1 MANLKKNFFYSALL
15 TLANYLF
22 PLITYPYV
30 SRVLGVSNI
39 GVCNFVDNIVNW
51 FVVLSTMGISVLGV
65 REIAAVRSGGK
76 GRNEV
81 FSGLLALNGLT
92 TLTAALLLTVAIFVV
107 PSFASYRKLLFLG
120 VAKLVAH
127 SLSLEWYFR
136 GIEEFKYIT
145 DRSIAIKTL
154 YVAAVFLLVRKPE
167 DYGIYYLLL
176 TLTVVA
182 NTAVNVLFARHT
194 VSFSTKGLDLRRF
207 AGPYFLLGLN
217 FVLTSMYSSFNVIYL
232 GFIQGTVQVG
242 YYTTATKILTITTA
256 LISAFAAVML
266 PRMSAVLTEGR
277 MDEFRTYVGKAFN
290 ILFLVGIPAVF
301 LMQTEALDIVR
312 VFSGAGYE
320 GAILPMRIVSPMI
333 LVAGMDQIL
342 IMQILMPMKS
352 DRSIFINSSIGAAVG
367 ILLNLLLIGR
377 MGASGSAVVWLCAE
391 LAVCIAACLA
401 VFGKDG
407 IVFPVKKVLQ
417 MLFFYLPLL
426 PILAMTSSL
435 DIEKSYFRLALS
447 SGITVC
453 YFIVASCFVFK
464 DTVVLETIRQLA
476 ARVKKR

>member
-1 MANLKKNFFYSALL
+1 MPDLKKNFFYSALL
-15 TLANYLF
+15 TLANYVF

-30 SRVLGVSNI
+30 SRVLGVTGI
-39 GVCNFVDNIVNW
+39 GICNFVDNIVNW
-51 FVVLSTMGISVLGV
+51 FIVFSTMGISVLGV

-76 GRNEV
+76 ERNEA

-92 TLTAALLLTVAIFVV
+92 TLAAAVVLAAAIFVV
-107 PSFASYRKLLFLG
+107 PSLAAYRKLLFLG

-154 YVAAVFLLVRKPE
+154 YVAAVFLFVRKPE

-182 NTAVNVLFARHT
+182 NTFVNVLYARHT
-194 VSFSTKGLDLRRF
+194 VTVSTKGLDLKRF

-232 GFIQGTVQVG
+232 GFVQGAEQVG

-256 LISAFAAVML
+256 LISAFATVML
-266 PRMSAVLTEGR
+266 PRMSAVLTEGK

-312 VFSGAGYE
+312 VISGAGYE
-320 GAILPMRIVSPMI
+320 GAIRPMRIVAPMI

-352 DRSIFINSSIGAAVG
+352 DRRIFINSSIGAAVG
-367 ILLNLLLIGR
+367 ILLNLLLIGW
-377 MGASGSAVVWLCAE
+377 MGATGSAIVWLCAE

-407 IVFPVKKVLQ
+407 IVFPGKRVLR
-417 MLFFYLPLL
+417 MLLFYLPLF

-447 SGITVC
+447 GSITAC
-453 YFIVASCFVFK
+453 YFIVAACFVFK
-464 DTVVLETIRQLA
+464 DPVVLETIRQMA
-476 ARVKKR
+476 GRFKKR

>member
-1 MANLKKNFFYSALL
+1 MPDLKKNFFYSALL
-15 TLANYLF
+15 TLANYVF

-30 SRVLGVSNI
+30 SRVLGVTGI
-39 GVCNFVDNIVNW
+39 GICNFVDNIVNW
-51 FVVLSTMGISVLGV
+51 FIVFSTMGISVLGV

-76 GRNEV
+76 ERNEA

-92 TLTAALLLTVAIFVV
+92 TLAAAVVLAAAIFVV
-107 PSFASYRKLLFLG
+107 PSLAAYWKLLFLG

-154 YVAAVFLLVRKPE
+154 YVAAVFLFVRKPE

-182 NTAVNVLFARHT
+182 NTFVNVLYARYT
-194 VSFSTKGLDLRRF
+194 VTVSTKGLDLKRF

-232 GFIQGTVQVG
+232 GFVQGAEQVG

-256 LISAFAAVML
+256 LISAFATVML
-266 PRMSAVLTEGR
+266 PRMSAVLTEGK

-312 VFSGAGYE
+312 VISGAGYE
-320 GAILPMRIVSPMI
+320 GAIRPMRIVAPMI

-352 DRSIFINSSIGAAVG
+352 DRRIFINSSIGAAVG
-367 ILLNLLLIGR
+367 ILLNLLLIGW
-377 MGASGSAVVWLCAE
+377 MGATGSAIVWLCAE

-407 IVFPVKKVLQ
+407 IVFPGKRVLR
-417 MLFFYLPLL
+417 MLLFYLPLF

-447 SGITVC
+447 GSITAC
-453 YFIVASCFVFK
+453 YFVVAACFVFK
-464 DTVVLETIRQLA
+464 DPVVLETIRQLA
-476 ARVKKR
+476 GRFKKR

>member
-1 MANLKKNFFYSALL
+1 MPDLKKNFFYSALL
-15 TLANYLF
+15 TLANYVF

-30 SRVLGVSNI
+30 SRVLGVTGI
-39 GVCNFVDNIVNW
+39 GICNFVDNIVNW
-51 FVVLSTMGISVLGV
+51 FIVFSTMGISVLGV

-76 GRNEV
+76 ERNEA

-92 TLTAALLLTVAIFVV
+92 TLAAAVVLAAAIFVV
-107 PSFASYRKLLFLG
+107 PSLAAYRKLLFLG

-154 YVAAVFLLVRKPE
+154 YVAAVFLFVRKPE

-182 NTAVNVLFARHT
+182 NTFVNVLYARHT
-194 VSFSTKGLDLRRF
+194 VTVSTKGLDLKRF

-232 GFIQGTVQVG
+232 GFVQGAEQVG

-256 LISAFAAVML
+256 LISAFATVML
-266 PRMSAVLTEGR
+266 PRMSAVLTEGK

-312 VFSGAGYE
+312 VISGAGYE
-320 GAILPMRIVSPMI
+320 GAIRPMRIVAPMI

-352 DRSIFINSSIGAAVG
+352 DRRIFINSSIGAAVG
-367 ILLNLLLIGR
+367 ILLNLLLIGW
-377 MGASGSAVVWLCAE
+377 MGATGSAIVWLCAE

-407 IVFPVKKVLQ
+407 IVFPGKRVLR
-417 MLFFYLPLL
+417 MLLFYLPLF

-447 SGITVC
+447 GSITAC
-453 YFIVASCFVFK
+453 YFVVAACFVFK
-464 DTVVLETIRQLA
+464 DPVVLETIRQLA
-476 ARVKKR
+476 GRFKKR

>member
-1 MANLKKNFFYSALL
+1 MPDLKKNFFYSALL
-15 TLANYLF
+15 TLANYVF

-30 SRVLGVSNI
+30 SRVLGVTGI
-39 GVCNFVDNIVNW
+39 GICNFVDNIVNW
-51 FVVLSTMGISVLGV
+51 FIVFSTMGISVLGV
-65 REIAAVRSGGK
+65 REIAAVRSGGEE
-76 GRNEV
+76 RNEA

-92 TLTAALLLTVAIFVV
+92 TLAAAVVLAAAIFVV
-107 PSFASYRKLLFLG
+107 PSLAFYRKLLFLG

-154 YVAAVFLLVRKPE
+154 YVVAVFLFVRKPE
-167 DYGIYYLLL
+167 DYGVYYLLL

-182 NTAVNVLFARHT
+182 NTFVNVLYARHT
-194 VSFSTKGLDLRRF
+194 VSFSTKGLDLKRF

-232 GFIQGTVQVG
+232 GFVQGAEQVG

-256 LISAFAAVML
+256 LISAFATVML
-266 PRMSAVLTEGR
+266 PRMSAVLTEGK

-312 VFSGAGYE
+312 VISGAGYE
-320 GAILPMRIVSPMI
+320 GAIRPMRIVAPMI

-352 DRSIFINSSIGAAVG
+352 DRRIFINSSIGAAVG
-367 ILLNLLLIGR
+367 ILLNLLLIGW
-377 MGASGSAVVWLCAE
+377 MGATGSAIVWLCAE

-407 IVFPVKKVLQ
+407 IVFPGKRVLQ
-417 MLFFYLPLL
+417 MLLFYFPLF

-447 SGITVC
+447 GGIAAC
-453 YFIVASCFVFK
+453 YFVVAACFVFK
-464 DTVVLETIRQLA
+464 DPVVLETIRQLA
-476 ARVKKR
+476 GRFKKR

>member
-1 MANLKKNFFYSALL
+1 MPDLKKNFFYSALL
-15 TLANYLF
+15 TLANYVF

-30 SRVLGVSNI
+30 SRVLGVTGI
-39 GVCNFVDNIVNW
+39 GICNFVDNIVNW
-51 FVVLSTMGISVLGV
+51 FIVFSTMGISVLGV

-76 GRNEV
+76 ERNEA

-92 TLTAALLLTVAIFVV
+92 TLAAAVVLAAAIFVV
-107 PSFASYRKLLFLG
+107 PSLAAYRKLLFLG

-154 YVAAVFLLVRKPE
+154 YVAAVFLFVRKPE

-182 NTAVNVLFARHT
+182 NTFVNVLYARHT
-194 VSFSTKGLDLRRF
+194 VTVSTKGLDLKRF

-232 GFIQGTVQVG
+232 GFVQGAEQVG

-256 LISAFAAVML
+256 LISAFATVML
-266 PRMSAVLTEGR
+266 PRMSAVLTEGK

-312 VFSGAGYE
+312 VISGAGYE
-320 GAILPMRIVSPMI
+320 GAIRPMRIVAPMI

-352 DRSIFINSSIGAAVG
+352 DRRIFINSSIGAAVG
-367 ILLNLLLIGR
+367 ILLNLLLIGW
-377 MGASGSAVVWLCAE
+377 MGATGSAIVWLCAE

-407 IVFPVKKVLQ
+407 IVFPGKRVLR
-417 MLFFYLPLL
+417 MLLFYLPLF

-447 SGITVC
+447 GSITAC
-453 YFIVASCFVFK
+453 YFVVAACFVFK
-464 DTVVLETIRQLA
+464 DPVVLETIRQMA
-476 ARVKKR
+476 GRFKKR

>member
-1 MANLKKNFFYSALL
+1 MPDLKKNFFYSALL
-15 TLANYLF
+15 TLANYVF

-30 SRVLGVSNI
+30 SRVLGVTGI
-39 GVCNFVDNIVNW
+39 GICNFVDNIVNW
-51 FVVLSTMGISVLGV
+51 FIVFSTMGISVLGV

-76 GRNEV
+76 ERNEA

-92 TLTAALLLTVAIFVV
+92 TLAAAVVLAAAIFVV
-107 PSFASYRKLLFLG
+107 PSLAAYRKLLFLG

-154 YVAAVFLLVRKPE
+154 YVAAVFLFIRKPE

-182 NTAVNVLFARHT
+182 NTFVNVLYARHT
-194 VSFSTKGLDLRRF
+194 VTVSTKGLDLKRF

-232 GFIQGTVQVG
+232 GFVQGAEQVG

-256 LISAFAAVML
+256 LISAFATVML
-266 PRMSAVLTEGR
+266 PRMSAVLTEGK

-312 VFSGAGYE
+312 VISGAGYE
-320 GAILPMRIVSPMI
+320 GAIRPMRIVAPMI

-352 DRSIFINSSIGAAVG
+352 DRRIFINSSIGAAVG
-367 ILLNLLLIGR
+367 ILLNLLLIGW
-377 MGASGSAVVWLCAE
+377 MGATGSAIVWLCAE

-407 IVFPVKKVLQ
+407 IVFPGKRVLR
-417 MLFFYLPLL
+417 MLLFYLPLF

-447 SGITVC
+447 GSITAC
-453 YFIVASCFVFK
+453 YFIVAACFVFK
-464 DTVVLETIRQLA
+464 DPVVLETIRQMA
-476 ARVKKR
+476 GRFKKR

>member
-1 MANLKKNFFYSALL
+1 MPDLKKNFFYSALL
-15 TLANYLF
+15 TLANYVF

-30 SRVLGVSNI
+30 SRVLGVTGI
-39 GVCNFVDNIVNW
+39 GICNFVDNIVNW
-51 FVVLSTMGISVLGV
+51 FIVFSTMGISVLGV

-76 GRNEV
+76 ERNEA

-92 TLTAALLLTVAIFVV
+92 TLAAAVVLAAAIFVV
-107 PSFASYRKLLFLG
+107 PSLAAYRKLLFLG

-154 YVAAVFLLVRKPE
+154 YVAAVFLFVRKPE

-182 NTAVNVLFARHT
+182 NTFVNVLYARHT
-194 VSFSTKGLDLRRF
+194 VTVSTKGLDLKRF

-232 GFIQGTVQVG
+232 GFVQGAEQVG

-256 LISAFAAVML
+256 LISAFATVML
-266 PRMSAVLTEGR
+266 PRMSAVLTEGK

-312 VFSGAGYE
+312 VISGAGYE
-320 GAILPMRIVSPMI
+320 GAIRPMRIVAPMI

-342 IMQILMPMKS
+342 IMQILMPMTS
-352 DRSIFINSSIGAAVG
+352 DRRIFINSSIGAAVG
-367 ILLNLLLIGR
+367 ILLNLLLIGW
-377 MGASGSAVVWLCAE
+377 MGATGSAIVWLCAE

-407 IVFPVKKVLQ
+407 IVFPGKRVLR
-417 MLFFYLPLL
+417 MLLFYLPLF

-447 SGITVC
+447 GSITAC
-453 YFIVASCFVFK
+453 YFVVAACFVFK
-464 DTVVLETIRQLA
+464 DPVVLETIRQLA
-476 ARVKKR
+476 GRFKKR

>member
-1 MANLKKNFFYSALL
+1 MPSLKKNFFYSALL
-15 TLANYLF
+15 TLANYVF

-39 GVCNFVDNIVNW
+39 GICNFVDNIVNW
-51 FVVLSTMGISVLGV
+51 FIVFSTMGISVIGV
-65 REIAAVRSGGK
+65 REIAAVRSGEK
-76 GRNEV
+76 ERSRV

-92 TLTAALLLTVAIFVV
+92 TLAAAAVLAVAIFVV
-107 PSFASYRKLLFLG
+107 PKLFPYRSLLYLG
-120 VAKLVAH
+120 VAKLIAH
-127 SLSLEWYFR
+127 SLSLEWFFR
-136 GIEEFKYIT
+136 GIEDFKYIT
-145 DRSIAIKTL
+145 DRSIVIKVI
-154 YVAAVFLLVRKPE
+154 YIVAVFLFVRKAE
-167 DYGIYYLLL
+167 DYGTYYLLL

-182 NTAVNVLFARHT
+182 NTLVNVLYSRRY
-194 VSFSTKGLDLRRF
+194 VSFSLKGLDMRRF
-207 AGPYFLLGLN
+207 AGPFFILGLN
-217 FVLTSMYSSFNVIYL
+217 YVLTSFYSSLNVIYL
-232 GFIQGTVQVG
+232 GFVHGAEQVG
-242 YYTTATKILTITTA
+242 FYTTATKILTIVTA
-256 LISAFAAVML
+256 LISAFTTVML

-312 VFSGAGYE
+312 VISGAGYE
-320 GAILPMRIVSPMI
+320 GAIRPMRIVAPMV

-352 DRSIFINSSIGAAVG
+352 DRRIFINSSIGAAVG
-367 ILLNLLLIGR
+367 ILLNLLLTGW
-377 MGASGSAVVWLCAE
+377 MGASGSAIVWLCAE

-407 IVFPVKKVLQ
+407 IVFPGKKVLQ
-417 MLFFYLPLL
+417 MFLFYFPLL

-447 SGITVC
+447 ASIAAC
-453 YFIVASCFVFK
+453 YFVVVSCFVFK
-464 DTVVLETIRQLA
+464 DPVVLETVRQLA
-476 ARVKKR
+476 ARFKKR

>member
-1 MANLKKNFFYSALL
+1 MPSLKKNFFYSALL
-15 TLANYLF
+15 TLANYVF

-39 GVCNFVDNIVNW
+39 GICNFVDNIVNW
-51 FVVLSTMGISVLGV
+51 FIVFSTMGISVIGV
-65 REIAAVRSGGK
+65 REIAAVRSGEK
-76 GRNEV
+76 ERSRV

-92 TLTAALLLTVAIFVV
+92 TLAAAAVLAVAIFVV
-107 PSFASYRKLLFLG
+107 PKLFPYRSLLYLG
-120 VAKLVAH
+120 VAKLIAH
-127 SLSLEWYFR
+127 SLSLEWFFR
-136 GIEEFKYIT
+136 GIEDFKYIT
-145 DRSIAIKTL
+145 DRSIVIKVL
-154 YVAAVFLLVRKPE
+154 YIVAVFLFVRKAE
-167 DYGIYYLLL
+167 DYGTYYLLL

-182 NTAVNVLFARHT
+182 NTLVNVLYSRRY
-194 VSFSTKGLDLRRF
+194 VSFSLKGLDMRRF
-207 AGPYFLLGLN
+207 AGPFFILGLN
-217 FVLTSMYSSFNVIYL
+217 YVLTSFYSSLNVIYL
-232 GFIQGTVQVG
+232 GFVHGAEQVG
-242 YYTTATKILTITTA
+242 FYTTATKILTIVTA
-256 LISAFAAVML
+256 LISAFTTVML

-312 VFSGAGYE
+312 VISGAGYE
-320 GAILPMRIVSPMI
+320 GAIRPMRIVAPMV

-352 DRSIFINSSIGAAVG
+352 DRRIFINSSIGAAVG
-367 ILLNLLLIGR
+367 ILLNLLLTGW
-377 MGASGSAVVWLCAE
+377 MGASGSAIVWLCAE

-407 IVFPVKKVLQ
+407 IVFPGKKVLQ
-417 MLFFYLPLL
+417 MFLFYFPLL

-447 SGITVC
+447 ASIAAC
-453 YFIVASCFVFK
+453 YFIVVSCFVFK
-464 DTVVLETIRQLA
+464 DPVVLETVRQLA
-476 ARVKKR
+476 ARFKKR

>member
-1 MANLKKNFFYSALL
+1 MPDLKKNFFYSALL
-15 TLANYLF
+15 TLANYVF

-30 SRVLGVSNI
+30 SRVLGVTGI
-39 GVCNFVDNIVNW
+39 GICNFVDNIVNW
-51 FVVLSTMGISVLGV
+51 FIVFSTMGISVLGV

-76 GRNEV
+76 ERNEA

-92 TLTAALLLTVAIFVV
+92 TLAAAVVLAAAIFVV
-107 PSFASYRKLLFLG
+107 PSLAAYRKLLFLG

-154 YVAAVFLLVRKPE
+154 YVAAVFLFVRKPE

-182 NTAVNVLFARHT
+182 NTFVNVLYARYT
-194 VSFSTKGLDLRRF
+194 VTVSTKGLDLKRF

-232 GFIQGTVQVG
+232 GFVQGAEQVG

-256 LISAFAAVML
+256 LISAFATVML
-266 PRMSAVLTEGR
+266 PRMSAVLTEGK

-312 VFSGAGYE
+312 VISGAGYE
-320 GAILPMRIVSPMI
+320 GAIRPMRIVAPMI

-352 DRSIFINSSIGAAVG
+352 DRRIFINSSIGAAVG
-367 ILLNLLLIGR
+367 ILLNLLLIGW
-377 MGASGSAVVWLCAE
+377 MGATGSAIVWLCAE

-407 IVFPVKKVLQ
+407 IVFPGKRVLR
-417 MLFFYLPLL
+417 MLLFYLPLF

-447 SGITVC
+447 GSITAC
-453 YFIVASCFVFK
+453 YFVVAACFVFK
-464 DTVVLETIRQLA
+464 DPVVLETIRQLA
-476 ARVKKR
+476 GRFKKR

>member
-1 MANLKKNFFYSALL
+1 MPDLKKNFFYSALL
-15 TLANYLF
+15 TLANYVF

-30 SRVLGVSNI
+30 SRVLGVTGI
-39 GVCNFVDNIVNW
+39 GICNFVDNIVNW
-51 FVVLSTMGISVLGV
+51 FIVFSTMGISVLGV

-76 GRNEV
+76 ERNEA

-92 TLTAALLLTVAIFVV
+92 TLAAAVVLAAAIFVV
-107 PSFASYRKLLFLG
+107 PSLAAYRKLLFLG

-154 YVAAVFLLVRKPE
+154 YVAAVFLFVRKPE

-182 NTAVNVLFARHT
+182 NTFVNVLYARHT
-194 VSFSTKGLDLRRF
+194 VTVSTKGLDLKRF

-232 GFIQGTVQVG
+232 GFVQGAEQVG

-256 LISAFAAVML
+256 LISAFATVML
-266 PRMSAVLTEGR
+266 PRMSAVLTEGK

-312 VFSGAGYE
+312 VISGAGYE
-320 GAILPMRIVSPMI
+320 GAIRPMRIVAPMI

-352 DRSIFINSSIGAAVG
+352 DRRIFINSSIGAAVG
-367 ILLNLLLIGR
+367 ILLNLLLIGW
-377 MGASGSAVVWLCAE
+377 MGATGSAIVWLCAE

-407 IVFPVKKVLQ
+407 IVFPGRRVLR
-417 MLFFYLPLL
+417 MLLFYLPLF

-447 SGITVC
+447 GGITAC
-453 YFIVASCFVFK
+453 YFVVAACFVFK
-464 DTVVLETIRQLA
+464 DPVVLETIRQLA
-476 ARVKKR
+476 GRFKKR